1 MVEQGVKVRMEELL
15 GTWREAGPGRRPLF
29 GEQAQW
35 SIERSL
41 FGSQGVGAPLPAA
54 RAVAA
59 AQGISPHHVAS
70 PNGYL
75 SPAHGW
81 GGNSPMAPPSGGR
94 SPQPGVNAAAPV
106 PAGDAALEAEKAR
119 AVEQINRLLSL
130 GTQDQYRNP
139 TAYSATRMSALK
151 QLRDVLQTTP
161 LTPAEVAQIVAQL
174 GALGGEMSAAG
185 TRGATPPTGPR
196 AERFAAQQ
204 QQAAAV
210 PAIPAGLSQ
219 TLASL
224 GKLGPLNTPPASHAT
239 AAPAPNAASDLI
251 KSLMQAG
258 LLSNPALGGAAASPK
273 VEQDADYAAAILS
286 LDIKFTSAD
295 LQREP
300 PVGALEL
307 VLHKHLPQQCR
318 QCANRY
324 PPGPRGQRSMDEH
337 LDWHFRQNRRAKD
350 SAARGQSRS
359 WFSKLSVSRVRPYLL
374 QFQR

>member
-1 MVEQGVKVRMEELL
+1 
-15 GTWREAGPGRRPLF
+15 
-29 GEQAQW
+29 
-35 SIERSL
+35 
-41 FGSQGVGAPLPAA
+41 
-54 RAVAA
+54 
-59 AQGISPHHVAS
+59 
-70 PNGYL
+70 
-75 SPAHGW
+75 
-81 GGNSPMAPPSGGR
+81 
-94 SPQPGVNAAAPV
+94 
-106 PAGDAALEAEKAR
+106 
-119 AVEQINRLLSL
+119 
-130 GTQDQYRNP
+130 
-139 TAYSATRMSALK
+139 
-151 QLRDVLQTTP
+151 
-161 LTPAEVAQIVAQL
+161 
-174 GALGGEMSAAG
+174 
-185 TRGATPPTGPR
+185 
-196 AERFAAQQ
+196 
-204 QQAAAV
+204 V

-224 GKLGPLNTPPASHAT
+224 GKLGPLNTPPAAHAT

-359 WFSKLSVSRVRPYLL
+359 WFSKLSVSRVMRMHRNSGADRSFTSTGSAEASTMHRRRSARAPNGLAP
-374 QFQR
+374 